1 MTDVAHDVFNP
12 KVKVFLN
19 ALDLYESSDFLKLP
33 DLAESDVLLRVS
45 QQLLYYRFSISNV
58 LILIYLNK
66 FYNQQMFLQSVSDWH
81 MFHVYQFH
89 SLIDFVINIVTA
101 YLPLTHSI
109 YSIHTVLLAILLL
122 NLEQTT

>member
-1 MTDVAHDVFNP
+1 M
-12 KVKVFLN
+12 L
-19 ALDLYESSDFLKLP
+19 
-33 DLAESDVLLRVS
+33 
-45 QQLLYYRFSISNV
+45 
-58 LILIYLNK
+58 
-66 FYNQQMFLQSVSDWH
+66 LQSVSDWH

-122 NLEQTT
+122 NLEQTTSDNVKKQVTHDAMLK